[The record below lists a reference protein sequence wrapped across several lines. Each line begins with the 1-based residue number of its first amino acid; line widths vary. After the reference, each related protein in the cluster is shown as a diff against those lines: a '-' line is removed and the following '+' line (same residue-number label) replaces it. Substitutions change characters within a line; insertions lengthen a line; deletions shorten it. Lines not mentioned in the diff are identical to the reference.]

1 MIPRYFEGN
10 ILANPNKPP
19 CTNELDKPFKNI
31 ETMSIYQADVVGK
44 YCGMKGIDKV
54 HTIIMIKLMLIFTHK
69 GTLSA
74 RYKSAKFPKN
84 KGQVNTNP
92 NVKLGSYFG

>member
-1 MIPRYFEGN
+1 MYFGGN

-31 ETMSIYQADVVGK
+31 ETSRMYQADVVGK
-44 YCGMKGIDKV
+44 YCGIKGIDSV
-54 HTIIMIKLMLIFTHK
+54 HIMITAKLMLIFTQR

-74 RYKSAKFPKN
+74 R
-84 KGQVNTNP
+84 
-92 NVKLGSYFG
+92 